1 MDFRHDTDNQLRTAA
16 YEVVNA
22 WVTNSANDS
31 LAMVASLSD
40 VILQR
45 LEQTVTLQQQVVSVE
60 DRIALEEMQSSL
72 TVVLLVSLKPPFY
85 ILSSNSFQAIVQRLE
100 GEIKPQ
106 ADRIM
111 HTLLQVLSTLPPKS
125 SVPDIVFA
133 AVGAVASALEEDFL
147 KYMESFSPFLYKALQ
162 NHEEPGL
169 CAIGVGLV
177 GDITRALN
185 EKVQPFCDTFMNQM
199 LSILVSQ
206 L

>member
-1 MDFRHDTDNQLRTAA
+1 M
-16 YEVVNA
+16 
-22 WVTNSANDS
+22 
-31 LAMVASLSD
+31 
-40 VILQR
+40 
-45 LEQTVTLQQQVVSVE
+45 
-60 DRIALEEMQSSL
+60 
-72 TVVLLVSLKPPFY
+72 
-85 ILSSNSFQAIVQRLE
+85 QRLE

-206 L
+206 LQLWS